1 MVIGSLCFPGRRIVS
16 DSNLLTILVF
26 IGNGGILLTLV
37 VCKASRNS
45 KTFELRKIKCILD
58 KSRHEAISF
67 RCFWWIHQQACV
79 EAITADTSFKPR
91 VRGKSAVRC
100 WKIYCKIVLHLQT
113 LKCYPK
119 CWKILFDKIVQ
130 ALNLVQLFATPWTTA
145 CQASLPI
152 TNSWS
157 LLRLM
162 SIESVMPFNHLI
174 FCCPFLLLASIFP
187 SIRSFCSDLVLRIRW
202 PKYWSFS
209 FSFSPFYEY
218 SVLISLRIDWFD
230 LLAVQ
235 GTLRSLPQHHSSK
248 ASIL

>member
-16 DSNLLTILVF
+16 DSNSLTILVF
-26 IGNGGILLTLV
+26 IGNGGVLLTLV

-91 VRGKSAVRC
+91 VRGKSAVQC

-119 CWKILFDKIVQ
+119 CWKIHFDKIVQ
-130 ALNLVQLFATPWTTA
+130 LLNQVQLFATPWTTA

-187 SIRSFCSDLVLRIRW
+187 NIRVFSNESALRIIGVSPSTSVLRMNTQDW
-202 PKYWSFS
+202 
-209 FSFSPFYEY
+209 SPFGW
-218 SVLISLRIDWFD
+218 ISLQSKGLSFHYSP
-230 LLAVQ
+230 
-235 GTLRSLPQHHSSK
+235 TLT
-248 ASIL
+248 SIHDHWKNHTLD